1 MNIATEAAVR
11 QELVTALAELT
22 GYVPELFSPHVR
34 LVDELGL
41 THEEVQGAVTSVER
55 KLQLPSRRPV
65 EGATVAT
72 LAEGLVKPQS
82 PGVPVEMRVE
92 MSLEQV
98 LAFVDDCAARQERPV
113 LETILEETRGALARL
128 DAAAVPAPV
137 AGTSKGPSPVAPDE
151 AMKLLVGALVERT
164 GYPAEMLEAD
174 LDLEADLGIDTVK
187 QVEAFAMAR
196 VHLNVEK
203 DENFRLRDHNTLNK
217 MVKYLTS
224 RAPAAATPPVAV
236 PQAPVEAAQVRESPM
251 ASGASTVEGVLEFLR
266 AAMAAKTGYN
276 LDILQP
282 KLDLEVDLGIDTVT
296 QVEVFAHARTT
307 HGVARDDKFR
317 VRHYNTLQKMAEYL
331 VARAPAQV
339 SNGVKSSPEL
349 VVETR
354 ARHAAGTGA
363 DEAMKLLV
371 GALVERT
378 GYPAEMLEADLDLE
392 ADLGIDTVKQV
403 EAFAMAR
410 VHLNVE
416 KDENFRLRDHN
427 TLNKMVKYLT
437 GRAPAAASPVAATQ
451 APVEVAQ
458 AARATT
464 IPEVA
469 AASTGFSAQDVQAYL
484 VTVLQGKTG
493 YNIELIQPDLDLE
506 VDLGVDTVTQLE
518 AFAMAREKF
527 GVARN
532 EKFRVRNYNTVRKM
546 SEYLVAYAQAPAVEV
561 PSAAKEAPGLEDV
574 RRFIARCEAQGDT
587 ASLRRLAG
595 HLEGQLRAPV
605 QAAVAPAQFA
615 GKRYEV
621 HPVALEVQA
630 DVRTVEHLKGKTLG
644 ITTDAQGAYK
654 TLAKLLEAAE
664 ARVVILSSEPGSR
677 QGVSLDWSQPESVGQ
692 RLKQLQETQP
702 LDGLILLHTA
712 SLAPKL
718 MDQEVAAWASTLN
731 SFSLGLFQSGVAV
744 YDRIQEIPGGGWFV
758 VATAGGGFFGHS
770 NAQGRIPLAGA
781 AGGFVKCL
789 RRERLN
795 ARCKVV
801 DLDIQDSALWA
812 RQIWNELV
820 CSDRDVEVGY
830 SAGRRYVFRDIET
843 PLATAPVSIKP
854 GSVVVVSGGGR
865 GVVYPCAK
873 LLAKVTGARVI
884 ITGRT
889 VPPRGDEEWLK
900 VPEVELPAYRMTFIK
915 RYLAEHAG
923 ATPVQARRVFDS
935 DVANRRELHRNLDD
949 CRRQGISLEYK
960 VCDMTEVS
968 AVRSLL
974 AQVRRDYGRID
985 GIVHGATIEE
995 SKSLPMKSSD
1005 AFVRTLASKA
1015 HLWRVLVQ
1023 ETWNDNLQFFINF
1036 GSGSGRYGNK
1046 GQTDYSL
1053 ANYLVA
1059 KAGLVYGALRPGVRS
1074 VTIDWPVWVGAGIVE
1089 NNADYQERL
1098 RAMGICVIHIDEG
1111 AYWFVEEL
1119 LRGGSAGEVVI
1130 ADDRTFETLNLPRHD
1145 KAAPRVVSQDAGG
1158 TRYAI

>member
-1 MNIATEAAVR
+1 MNIPTQAAVQ
-11 QELVTALAELT
+11 QELVTALVEMT

-34 LVDELGL
+34 LIDELGL
-41 THEEVQGAVTSVER
+41 TLDEVQGAVTSVEQ
-55 KLQLPSRRPV
+55 KLRLPSRPSV
-65 EGATVAT
+65 DGATVSAI
-72 LAEGLVKPQS
+72 AEGLVKSQS
-82 PGVPVEMRVE
+82 PGVPVQMQVE

-98 LAFVDDCAARQERPV
+98 LAFVDDRAARNDRPV
-113 LETILEETRGALARL
+113 LETILQETRGALARL
-128 DAAAVPAPV
+128 DALGVVPVVAPVVGASSVAAPV
-137 AGTSKGPSPVAPDE
+137 ATDV
-151 AMKLLVGALVERT
+151 MKLLVGALVERT

-217 MVKYLTS
+217 MVKYLTGK
-224 RAPAAATPPVAV
+224 APATAPAP
-236 PQAPVEAAQVRESPM
+236 APVVEVVQAREVAP
-251 ASGASTVEGVLEFLR
+251 ASGAASTVEGVVEFLR
-266 AAMAAKTGYN
+266 AAMAAKTGYG

-331 VARAPAQV
+331 VARAPAPV
-339 SNGVKSSPEL
+339 ATSVPSVP
-349 VVETR
+349 
-354 ARHAAGTGA
+354 AAKEGTGT
-363 DEAMKLLV
+363 DEVMKLLV

-437 GRAPAAASPVAATQ
+437 GRAPAAALSVPATPAPVAL
-451 APVEVAQ
+451 V
-458 AARATT
+458 AARPMT
-464 IPEVA
+464 PEVTEV
-469 AASTGFSAQDVQAYL
+469 SSGFSAQEVQAYL

-493 YNIELIQPDLDLE
+493 YNIELIQPNLDLE
-506 VDLGVDTVTQLE
+506 VDLGIDTVTQLE

-532 EKFRVRNYNTVRKM
+532 EKFRVRNYNTLQKM
-546 SEYLVAYAQAPAVEV
+546 SEYLVAHAQASKGPEQV
-561 PSAAKEAPGLEDV
+561 PEQGSPGIEDV
-574 RRFIARCEAQGDT
+574 RRFIARCEASGDT
-587 ASLRRLAG
+587 ASLRKLAE

-605 QAAVAPAQFA
+605 QAATPPSQFS

-630 DVRTVEHLKGKTLG
+630 DVRTVAHLKGKTLG
-644 ITTDAQGAYK
+644 ITTDSQGSYK
-654 TLAKLLEAAE
+654 TLAKLLEAAG
-664 ARVVILSSEPGSR
+664 ARVVILSSEAGS
-677 QGVSLDWSQPESVGQ
+677 QEGVSLDWSQPESVGQ
-692 RLKQLQETQP
+692 RLKQVQETQP

-718 MDQEVAAWASTLN
+718 MDQEVEAWSSTLN
-731 SFSLGLFQSGVAV
+731 TFSLGLFQSGVAV
-744 YDRIQEIPGGGWFV
+744 YDRIHEIPGGGWFV
-758 VATAGGGFFGHS
+758 VATAGGGFFGHT

-820 CSDRDVEVGY
+820 CTDRDVEVGY
-830 SAGRRYVFRDIET
+830 SGGRRYVFRDIET
-843 PLATAPVSIKP
+843 SLTTAPVNIKP

-900 VPEVELPAYRMTFIK
+900 VPEADLPAYRMSFIK
-915 RYLAEHAG
+915 RHLAEHPG
-923 ATPVQARRVFDS
+923 TTPVQARRVFDS
-935 DVANRRELHRNLDD
+935 DVANRRELHRNLED
-949 CRRQGISLEYK
+949 CRKQGISLEYK
-960 VCDMTEVS
+960 VCDMTDVS

-1023 ETWNDNLQFFINF
+1023 ETWNDKLQFFINF

-1059 KAGLVYGALRPGVRS
+1059 KAGLVYGELRPGVRS

-1089 NNADYQERL
+1089 NNADYLERL
-1098 RAMGICVIHIDEG
+1098 RAMGICVIHIEEG

-1130 ADDRTFETLNLPRHD
+1130 ADDRTFETLNLPRYEQ
-1145 KAAPRVVSQDAGG
+1145 AAPRVVGQDAGG

>member
-1 MNIATEAAVR
+1 M
-11 QELVTALAELT
+11 TALVEMT

-41 THEEVQGAVTSVER
+41 TPEEVQGAVASVEN
-55 KLQLPSRRPV
+55 KLQLPSRSTV
-65 EGATVAT
+65 EGTTVSSI
-72 LAEGLVKPQS
+72 AEGLVKSQS
-82 PGVPVEMRVE
+82 PGVPVQMQVE

-98 LAFVDDCAARQERPV
+98 LAFVDGCAERNERPV
-113 LETILEETRGALARL
+113 LETLLEETRGALARL
-128 DAAAVPAPV
+128 DARDVTPVIAPVVDAPKGSAPV
-137 AGTSKGPSPVAPDE
+137 AADV
-151 AMKLLVGALVERT
+151 MKLLVGALVERT

-196 VHLNVEK
+196 VHLSVEK

-217 MVKYLTS
+217 MVKYLTGK
-224 RAPAAATPPVAV
+224 APAAATAP
-236 PQAPVEAAQVRESPM
+236 APVPVPVPAVEVAPG
-251 ASGASTVEGVLEFLR
+251 ASAASTVDGVVEFLR
-266 AAMAAKTGYN
+266 AAMAAKTGYT

-339 SNGVKSSPEL
+339 ANGVPPVAAPAPVPAPAP
-349 VVETR
+349 VVET
-354 ARHAAGTGA
+354 APVAT
-363 DEAMKLLV
+363 DVMKLLV

-437 GRAPAAASPVAATQ
+437 GKAPAAALSAPATPAPVALVPAR
-451 APVEVAQ
+451 PMPREV
-458 AARATT
+458 TT
-464 IPEVA
+464 V
-469 AASTGFSAQDVQAYL
+469 SSSFSAEEVQSYL
-484 VTVLQGKTG
+484 VTVLQAKTG
-493 YNIELIQPDLDLE
+493 YNIELIHPNLDLE
-506 VDLGVDTVTQLE
+506 VDLGIDTVTQLE
-518 AFAMAREKF
+518 AFALAREKF

-532 EKFRVRNYNTVRKM
+532 EKFRVRHYNTLQKM
-546 SEYLVAYAQAPAVEV
+546 SEYLVAHAQASAGAAQAPE
-561 PSAAKEAPGLEDV
+561 PSAPSAEDV
-574 RRFIARCEAQGDT
+574 RRFIARCEASGDT
-587 ASLRRLAG
+587 ASLRKLAE
-595 HLEGQLRAPV
+595 HLEGRLHAPV
-605 QAAVAPAQFA
+605 QAATPPSQFA

-630 DVRTVEHLKGKTLG
+630 DVRTVAHLKGKTLG
-644 ITTDAQGAYK
+644 LTTDSQGSYK
-654 TLAKLLEAAE
+654 TLAKLLEAAG
-664 ARVVILSSEPGSR
+664 AQVVILSSEAGS
-677 QGVSLDWSQPESVGQ
+677 QEGVSLDWSQPEGVGQ
-692 RLKQLQETQP
+692 RLEQLQETQP

-718 MDQEVAAWASTLN
+718 MDQEVAAWSSTLN
-731 SFSLGLFQSGVAV
+731 TFSLGLFQAGVAV
-744 YDRIQEIPGGGWFV
+744 YDRIQEIPGGGWFL
-758 VATAGGGFFGHS
+758 VATAGGGFFGHT

-812 RQIWNELV
+812 RQIWSELV
-820 CSDRDVEVGY
+820 CNDRDVEVGY
-830 SAGRRYVFRDIET
+830 SGGRRYVFRDIET
-843 PLATAPVSIKP
+843 SLAAAPVNIKP

-889 VPPRGDEEWLK
+889 VPPRGEEEWLK
-900 VPEVELPAYRMTFIK
+900 VPEAELPAYRMSFLK
-915 RYLAEHAG
+915 RYLAEHPG

-935 DVANRRELHRNLDD
+935 DVANRRELHRNLED
-949 CRRQGISLEYK
+949 CRKQGISLEYK
-960 VCDMTEVS
+960 VCDMTDVG

-1023 ETWNDNLQFFINF
+1023 ETWNDKLQFFINF

-1059 KAGLVYGALRPGVRS
+1059 KAGLVYGELRPGVRS

-1130 ADDRTFETLNLPRHD
+1130 ADDRTFETLNLPRYEQ
-1145 KAAPRVVSQDAGG
+1145 AAPRVVSQDAGG